1 VQELQSQVNLLKQ
14 QLREERSNAA
24 EGKQTERHNAA
35 DVADRL
41 RKCER
46 ALEEAREENNKR
58 VSETKQFQEMR
69 KMMQSQ
75 SKKLTD
81 LRRRLERYEPEDCS
95 KEDDDP

>member
-1 VQELQSQVNLLKQ
+1 MQELQAQANLLKQ

-24 EGKQTERHNAA
+24 EGKQTERHNAVDLA
-35 DVADRL
+35 ERL

-46 ALEEAREENNKR
+46 ALVEAREEGNKR

-69 KMMQSQ
+69 KLMQSQ
-75 SKKLTD
+75 SKKMTD
-81 LRRRLERYEPEDCS
+81 LRRRLERYEPEAC